1 MIKCNEDTYRP
12 ETKVVLMD
20 RWRWLLASFS
30 RRQQVSAAYS
40 LKQLYL
46 KLYNCYYIL
55 QYYTTIYVHISNC
68 RSTSDVARENQIKAA
83 VAQKKYKAQTA
94 SASAEAESEAAKV
107 KLVS

>member
-1 MIKCNEDTYRP
+1 MFCNNKIQWGYISTWNYII
-12 ETKVVLMD
+12 VII
-20 RWRWLLASFS
+20 F
-30 RRQQVSAAYS
+30 
-40 LKQLYL
+40 
-46 KLYNCYYIL
+46 YN
-55 QYYTTIYVHISNC
+55 TIYNYVHISNC

>member
-1 MIKCNEDTYRP
+1 MQWGYLSTWNYIIVT
-12 ETKVVLMD
+12 L
-20 RWRWLLASFS
+20 
-30 RRQQVSAAYS
+30 YS
-40 LKQLYL
+40 TI
-46 KLYNCYYIL
+46 LYN
-55 QYYTTIYVHISNC
+55 YVHISNC